1 MFRTKVVQNLDTH
14 TLYVQYILFSNR
26 AVYSIKWKNYVEL
39 CRPQMTIGPMRN
51 ACWISK
57 TTNTHTGCV
66 ILITFPLQ
74 QWLHERIS
82 VLRYTFI
89 ASPVFLK
96 VLSTRSILT
105 AAQNQATQPLRVDKY

>member
-1 MFRTKVVQNLDTH
+1 
-14 TLYVQYILFSNR
+14 
-26 AVYSIKWKNYVEL
+26 
-39 CRPQMTIGPMRN
+39 MTIGRMRV

-57 TTNTHTGCV
+57 TTNTHTECV

-82 VLRYTFI
+82 MLRYTFI

-96 VLSTRSILT
+96 VLSTRSFLT
-105 AAQNQATQPLRVDKY
+105 AAQNQATRPLRVDKYYKLLFLRSVTVLISGLHFVAEAAFLKT